1 MKKIA
6 SNKTMLLLFMQK
18 YFYTAHNI
26 KSKCLYLMIIS
37 FTFLT
42 SCEDVVDIDL
52 PTSEP
57 KLVIDASINWF
68 KNTPGNE
75 QSIKLSLSAP
85 FYDNEVPP
93 ANNAQ
98 VIITDT
104 NNNTFEFIEDGD
116 SGIYQN
122 NNFIPEINGAYLL
135 TINYKGEVYTATE
148 TLKSVAEIEY
158 VEQNLEGGFSG
169 EETEI
174 KAYFTDPPDEENYY
188 FFEFIPSLNVTP
200 TLDTFKDEFVNGN
213 EVFGFYVEED
223 LDEGESVIIRN
234 YGVSERFYEFIFV
247 LLQQSSENDGGPFE
261 TQPATVRG
269 NCINQTNPENYPF
282 GYFRL
287 SEVSEFNYTVE

>member
-1 MKKIA
+1 MKKTLIILIIA
-6 SNKTMLLLFMQK
+6 
-18 YFYTAHNI
+18 A
-26 KSKCLYLMIIS
+26 
-37 FTFLT
+37 FTI
-42 SCEDVVDIDL
+42 SCEDLVDIDL

-57 KLVIDASINWF
+57 RLVVDASINWY
-68 KNTPGNE
+68 KDTAGNQ

-85 FYDNEVPP
+85 FYNNQVPP

-104 NNNTFEFIEDGD
+104 NSNTFEFTEDGET
-116 SGIYQN
+116 GIYLN
-122 NNFIPEINGAYLL
+122 SMFIPQIDGIYNLS
-135 TINYKGEVYTATE
+135 INYNGEIFTATE

-158 VEQNLEGGFSG
+158 VEQDLEGGFSG

-174 KAYFTDPPDEENYY
+174 KAYFTDPEDEENYY
-188 FFEFIPSLNVTP
+188 FFEFIPSLNVNP

-213 EVFGFYVEED
+213 EIFGFYIEED
-223 LDEGESVIIRN
+223 MNLGESVIIRN
-234 YGVSERFYEFIFV
+234 YGVSVRFYEFMFI
-247 LLQQSSENDGGPFE
+247 LLQQSSEDGGGPFE

-287 SEVSEFNYTVE
+287 SEVSEINYIIE